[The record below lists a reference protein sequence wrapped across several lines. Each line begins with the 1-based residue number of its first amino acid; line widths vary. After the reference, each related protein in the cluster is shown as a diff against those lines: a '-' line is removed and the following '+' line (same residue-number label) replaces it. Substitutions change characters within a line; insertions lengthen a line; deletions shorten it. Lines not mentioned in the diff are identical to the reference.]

1 MSLSLLEMNN
11 PLIFD
16 DTGIRKLPEDE
27 RLIQCE
33 KIIKHEKD
41 ESMRWDAVW
50 LAGEIGAS
58 TNVGD
63 SKKYL
68 LDKVSDL
75 MAWILKND
83 ENGVV
88 KHEAC
93 YQIAARN
100 MRKNIPDLV
109 HASLHDASILTRHEA
124 LESLGLMRA
133 TDVVDIIKN
142 CLSDPSIDVQETA
155 HFVLKRL
162 KRMQLLKGEYEPS
175 SIL

>member
-1 MSLSLLEMNN
+1 MSN

-16 DTGIRKLPEDE
+16 DTGIRKLPEDK

-33 KIIKHEKD
+33 KIIKCEKD

-50 LAGEIGAS
+50 LAGELATY
-58 TNVGD
+58 TNLD
-63 SKKYL
+63 NSKKHL
-68 LDKVSDL
+68 FDKVSDL
-75 MAWILKND
+75 MSWVLKND

-100 MRKNIPDLV
+100 MRNNIPDLV
-109 HASLHDASILTRHEA
+109 HASLHDTSVLTRHEA

-133 TDVVDIIKN
+133 TEVVDIIKD

-155 HFVLKRL
+155 YFVLKRL
-162 KRMQLLKGEYEPS
+162 KRMQQLKGKYEPS

>member
-1 MSLSLLEMNN
+1 MSN

-16 DTGIRKLPEDE
+16 DTGIRKLPDDE

-33 KIIKHEKD
+33 KIIKGEED

-50 LAGEIGAS
+50 LAGEIV
-58 TNVGD
+58 TPTDLDN
-63 SKKYL
+63 SKHL
-68 LDKVSDL
+68 FDKVSDL
-75 MAWILKND
+75 MAWVLKND

-100 MRKNIPDLV
+100 MRNNIPDLV
-109 HASLHDASILTRHEA
+109 HACLHDSSVLTRHEA

-133 TDVVDIIKN
+133 IEVVDIIKN

-162 KRMQLLKGEYEPS
+162 KRMQQLKEKYEPS
-175 SIL
+175 PVL

>member
-1 MSLSLLEMNN
+1 MNN

-33 KIIKHEKD
+33 KIIKYEKD

-50 LAGEIGAS
+50 LAGEIATS

-63 SKKYL
+63 SKQYL
-68 LDKVSDL
+68 FDKVSDL
-75 MAWILKND
+75 MAWVLKND

-109 HASLHDASILTRHEA
+109 HASLHDASVLTRHEA

-133 TDVVDIIKN
+133 IEVVDIIKN

-155 HFVLKRL
+155 YFVLKRL
-162 KRMQLLKGEYEPS
+162 KRMQQLKGEYEPS

>member
-1 MSLSLLEMNN
+1 MASLSLLEMNN

-27 RLIQCE
+27 RLMQCE
-33 KIIKHEKD
+33 KIIKCDED

-50 LAGEIGAS
+50 LAGEVATS
-58 TNVGD
+58 TDLGD
-63 SKKYL
+63 SKHL
-68 LDKVSDL
+68 FDKVSDL

-83 ENGVV
+83 KNGVV

-100 MRKNIPDLV
+100 MRNNIPDLV
-109 HASLHDASILTRHEA
+109 HASLHDTSVLTRHEA

-133 TDVVDIIKN
+133 TEVVDIIKN
-142 CLSDPSIDVQETA
+142 CLSDPSIDVRETA
-155 HFVLKRL
+155 NFVLKRL
-162 KRMQLLKGEYEPS
+162 KRMQQLKGKYEPS
-175 SIL
+175 LIL